1 MPPSYPFQVSG
12 QASGFA
18 GDANPYVDTGARAAF
33 LRKVDGLV
41 LLGIVTSGIAGDVAI
56 TSGAALGLMQHY
68 WIMMLAYFGLFFA
81 CMAGRRVAGLNILL
95 LVAFTAVTG
104 VMVAPAVYLAP
115 PGAAANALLGT
126 GVAFTGLSVY
136 AAVTKRDLSFMR
148 TFLITAL
155 FAIIA
160 VSIGNLFFFKSNAMD
175 GAIAGVTAVLFCGFI
190 AYDTQR
196 LLRNQAMDD
205 AVGFALSIYLDILN
219 LFLALLRIFSRRR

>member
-12 QASGFA
+12 LPS
-18 GDANPYVDTGARAAF
+18 DARPYVLETGERTAF
-33 LRKVDGLV
+33 LRKVYGLV
-41 LLGIVTSGIAGDVAI
+41 LLGLVSSGVA
-56 TSGAALGLMQHY
+56 GAAAVQYGVAVPLAQHY
-68 WIMMLAYFGLFFA
+68 WIVTLVYFGLFFG
-81 CMAGRRVAGLNILL
+81 CMAGRQIAGLNILL
-95 LVAFTAVTG
+95 LVAFTGFTG
-104 VMVAPAVYLAP
+104 IMVSPAVLYAP

-148 TFLITAL
+148 TFLITTL

-160 VSIGNLFFFKSNAMD
+160 VSLGNLFFFKSSAMD
-175 GAIAGVTAVLFCGFI
+175 GALAGITAVLFCGFI

-196 LLRNQAMDD
+196 LMRNQAMND
-205 AVGFALSIYLDILN
+205 AVGFALSIYLDIIN

>member
-12 QASGFA
+12 LSS
-18 GDANPYVDTGARAAF
+18 DARPYALDTGERTAF
-33 LRKVDGLV
+33 LRKVYGLV
-41 LLGIVTSGIAGDVAI
+41 LLGIVSSGLAGGVAI
-56 TSGAALGLMQHY
+56 SSGAALQLMQHY
-68 WIMMLAYFGLFFA
+68 WIMMLVYFGLFFG
-81 CMAGRRVAGLNILL
+81 CMAGRRIAGLNILL
-95 LVAFTAVTG
+95 LIGFTAFTG
-104 VMVAPAVYLAP
+104 VMVAPAVYFAP

-148 TFLITAL
+148 TFLVTSL

-160 VSIGNLFFFKSNAMD
+160 VSLGNIFFFKSTAMD
-175 GAIAGVTAVLFCGFI
+175 GALAGVTAVLFCGFI

-196 LLRNQAMDD
+196 LMRNQAMDD

>member
-12 QASGFA
+12 LPSE
-18 GDANPYVDTGARAAF
+18 ANQYVDTGARSAF
-33 LRKVDGLV
+33 LRKVYGLV
-41 LLGIVTSGIAGDVAI
+41 LLGLVSSGIAGSAAV
-56 TSGAALGLMQHY
+56 TSGAALQLMQHY
-68 WIMMLAYFGLFFA
+68 LLATLVYFGLFFG

-95 LVAFTAVTG
+95 LIAFTAFTG

-115 PGAAANALLGT
+115 PGAAANALLAT
-126 GVAFTGLSVY
+126 GVAFAGLSGY
-136 AAVTKRDLSFMR
+136 AAVTKRDLTFMR
-148 TFLITAL
+148 TFLVTTL

-160 VSIGNLFFFKSNAMD
+160 VSLGNIFFFKSSAVD
-175 GAIAGVTAVLFCGFI
+175 GALAGVTAVLFCGFI